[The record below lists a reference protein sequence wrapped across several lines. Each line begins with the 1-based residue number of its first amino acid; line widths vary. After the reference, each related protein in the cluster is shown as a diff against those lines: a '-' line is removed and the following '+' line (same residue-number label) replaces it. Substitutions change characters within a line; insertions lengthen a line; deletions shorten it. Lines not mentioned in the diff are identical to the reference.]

1 MYKVYGKVRTRTF
14 RVIWALEEMGL
25 PYELVDAAPRSEVLN
40 GINAEGKVPVLV
52 DGDAVLTDSVAIMS
66 YLADKHGKLT
76 FAAGTIGRARQDAL
90 IHLIN
95 ERFDAPLWLKA
106 RHGFILPEDRRIA
119 AISDA
124 VAADI
129 ADAVE
134 ALAKLIEG
142 PFLQG
147 ETMTVADIL
156 AMHCLNWAH
165 GAKIEI
171 ANDAVKAYAKTMRA
185 RDAFARTAAL

>member
-25 PYELVDAAPRSEVLN
+25 PYELIDAAPRSNELAGVS
-40 GINAEGKVPVLV
+40 AEGKVPALV
-52 DGDAVLTDSVAIMS
+52 DGDAALTDSVAIMS

-76 FAAGTIGRARQDAL
+76 FPAGTIERARQDAL

-106 RHGFILPEDRRIA
+106 RHGFILPEERRIPEV
-119 AISDA
+119 SDA

-156 AMHCLNWAH
+156 AVHCLNWAH

-171 ANDAVKAYAKTMRA
+171 ANDTVKAYAKAMRA
-185 RDAFARTAAL
+185 RDAFMRTAAL

>member
-1 MYKVYGKVRTRTF
+1 MYKVYGTVKSRAF
-14 RVIWALEEMGL
+14 RVLWALEEMGL
-25 PYELVDAAPRSEVLN
+25 PYELIEAGPRSEAVLSVN
-40 GINAEGKVPVLV
+40 REGKVPVLV
-52 DGDAVLTDSVAIMS
+52 DGDAVLSDSVAIMS

-76 FAAGTIGRARQDAL
+76 FLAGTVERARQDAL
-90 IHLIN
+90 IHLLN

-106 RHGFILPEDRRIA
+106 RHGFILPQERRL
-119 AISDA
+119 SGVSEA
-124 VAADI
+124 VTEDI

-134 ALAKLIEG
+134 ALARLIEG

-156 AMHCLNWAH
+156 AVHCLNWAM

-171 ANDAVKAYAKTMRA
+171 KNETVKAYGKLMRA
-185 RDAFARTAAL
+185 REAFVRTAAL